1 MDNNLHIS
9 ANLKAVEELKAE
21 LLTAVAVLYRDL
33 ADFDEGDSAL
43 ETGASAAALLYIL
56 MRRLGSD
63 FFETDSRIAALAAE
77 AAEGGHYL
85 EKEFGD
91 MSRLKEHIEGR

>member
-21 LLTAVAVLYRDL
+21 LLSAVAVLFRRL
-33 ADFDEGDSAL
+33 ADFAEDEDVL

-63 FFETDSRIAALAAE
+63 FSETDARITALCEE
-77 AAEGGHYL
+77 AAVGGHYL
-85 EKEFGD
+85 ETEFRD
-91 MSRLKEHIEGR
+91 MSELCGYIKSR